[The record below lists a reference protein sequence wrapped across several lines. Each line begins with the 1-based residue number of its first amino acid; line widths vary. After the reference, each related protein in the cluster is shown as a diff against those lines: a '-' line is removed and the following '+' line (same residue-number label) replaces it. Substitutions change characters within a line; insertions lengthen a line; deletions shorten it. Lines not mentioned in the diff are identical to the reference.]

1 MYYRLEIPNEKGEF
15 VGAVRPVRAFS
26 KVWERAVQMW
36 EHGHSPPPIHA
47 YADPEAITGTESMDM
62 LRFWFPNLD
71 EWEALG
77 ARVMQYSGR
86 AVYTDHE
93 QVVFIPESGHAI

>member
-1 MYYRLEIPNEKGEF
+1 
-15 VGAVRPVRAFS
+15 
-26 KVWERAVQMW
+26 
-36 EHGHSPPPIHA
+36 
-47 YADPEAITGTESMDM
+47 M